1 MKRYSVV
8 VVKEAATSALT
19 QEPTKRM
26 EQSFLLYADSKQKA
40 YLEAQRLCTL
50 PMAGA
55 KSRTFVDG
63 EEYLEE

>member
-8 VVKEAATSALT
+8 VVKEAAVNALT

-40 YLEAQRLCTL
+40 HLEAQRLCTL
-50 PMAGA
+50 PMGGA

-63 EEYLEE
+63 EEYREE